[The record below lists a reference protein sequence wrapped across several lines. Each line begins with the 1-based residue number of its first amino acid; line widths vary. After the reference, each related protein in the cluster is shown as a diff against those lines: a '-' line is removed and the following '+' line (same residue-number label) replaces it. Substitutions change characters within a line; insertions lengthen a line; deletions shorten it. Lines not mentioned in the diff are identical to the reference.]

1 MDNSN
6 TNLTE
11 NSVVYVSKDQ
21 LIVKGYSLYFCDT
34 YFLHVR
40 AAADMTRVPV
50 NKQFQYAMSVA
61 CGLQLYDRDFVLE
74 GNCCLH
80 QGLFRLC

>member
-50 NKQFQYAMSVA
+50 N
-61 CGLQLYDRDFVLE
+61 
-74 GNCCLH
+74 
-80 QGLFRLC
+80 